1 MENNQLRDSL
11 SKILKEE
18 IKEFE
23 VEENYELGVE
33 ELDDTFFE
41 EGNHVFADKEFFSK
55 LDIDSLFN
63 YYAVSVNE
71 TEYIVGEK
79 DGTVFLL
86 VLYV

>member
-1 MENNQLRDSL
+1 MENNQLKDSL

-33 ELDDTFFE
+33 ELDETFFE

-55 LDIDSLFN
+55 LDTNSLFN
-63 YYAVSVNE
+63 YHAVLVNGK
-71 TEYIVGEK
+71 EYIVGEK